1 MFRQVFQ
8 FPLLSRRHLKPVG
21 LVVCLLSFASGCGL
35 ANQGLNSKGV
45 QYFQQGRHQ
54 EALRTFEEVVTNDPL
69 NTDGHYNLA
78 ATYHRLALE
87 KQDSKLLAQSE
98 QLYRQCLHLD
108 SNNADGYRG
117 LAVLMM
123 QSGRREQAY
132 QLLEDWASKAP
143 GSAEPQV
150 ELARLYDEGDQL
162 DEAELHLQKA
172 LSVDSNNPR
181 AWTALAHL
189 RERDG
194 DMPNALAHYQR
205 SYILDNRQPLVA
217 TRIASINR
225 SLRLDQ
231 DGSRTRMVDAGDE
244 FVR

>member
-123 QSGRREQAY
+123 QSAG
-132 QLLEDWASKAP
+132 
-143 GSAEPQV
+143 V
-150 ELARLYDEGDQL
+150 
-162 DEAELHLQKA
+162 
-172 LSVDSNNPR
+172 
-181 AWTALAHL
+181 
-189 RERDG
+189 
-194 DMPNALAHYQR
+194 
-205 SYILDNRQPLVA
+205 NRH
-217 TRIASINR
+217 TSC
-225 SLRLDQ
+225 
-231 DGSRTRMVDAGDE
+231 SRTGPPRHRDPPSRRLNWPGFTTRGTNWTKPNCISRRHSRSTAITPGPG
-244 FVR
+244 RHSLT